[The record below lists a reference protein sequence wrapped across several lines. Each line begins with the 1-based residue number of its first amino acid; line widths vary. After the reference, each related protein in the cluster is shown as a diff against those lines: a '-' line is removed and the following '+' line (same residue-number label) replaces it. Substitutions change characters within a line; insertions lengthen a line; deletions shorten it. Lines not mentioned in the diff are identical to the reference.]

1 MPHCRRSS
9 SCEVPRAEINPTP
22 VATIVRVGRHFDRI
36 RDLLRETGHAHTAIV
51 VEHPTTA
58 RQRITPLE
66 AFGYGERPS
75 ASIILCHRGETS
87 H

>member
-51 VEHPTTA
+51 VEHPATA
-58 RQRITPLE
+58 SPHE
-66 AFGYGERPS
+66 AFGYGERRIS
-75 ASIILCHRGETS
+75 RRSCRGGEM
-87 H
+87 